1 MSRCDGLGDPATQ
14 AAKAQAVDRG
24 LHRTGSQVLA
34 VVATLA
40 GVLHIQDWAQAIL
53 ERRPRVQLSRALIPE
68 LLINLART

>member
-24 LHRTGSQVLA
+24 LHRTGSQVIA

-40 GVLHIQDWAQAIL
+40 SVYTFKIG
-53 ERRPRVQLSRALIPE
+53 PRQSLKGDPE
-68 LLINLART
+68 YNCQEL